1 MSVET
6 ATTTTTNIVGA
17 RTLARRVI
25 VSRAPTRIAATRR
38 EPSQSHDVS
47 EVTTTVDETDRRP
60 TSRTASRRAVL
71 SAVAAGAS
79 MVKSSSVVE
88 EARASPV
95 RASMRAADR
104 TPAASPTPAPRA
116 SAPGYATL
124 RDASNYHGL
133 ATTDRRGRAL
143 EGLLPS
149 NAVDDD
155 VEVLRAREALK
166 QCRDG
171 FESYKQ
177 LVALQ
182 LTDEKTFYKLLRSD
196 PENLLPLLYTPTV
209 GEACI
214 KFGTLVQR
222 PLGVWVSL
230 KDAGGVR
237 RLVQN
242 WPANDV
248 KIAVITDGERILG
261 LGDQGANGMGIS
273 AGKSMVYAAC
283 GLPPTSL
290 LPIQIDT
297 GTNNKTLLDDPLYI
311 GLKSERDRS
320 KAYDDLLD
328 ETVAAI
334 RDRYGPNTIIH
345 WEDFAPR
352 NAFRVLRKFQ
362 ARRDVVTY
370 NDDIQGTAAVT
381 VSGLLASV
389 RALDN
394 GNIADQRVL
403 FFGAGQANCGAA
415 ELFVRA
421 LVKRGIDEDDAR
433 KRIWLFDSKGLVTKS
448 RFDSLSEDKR
458 QFAQDAPE
466 LRKLEDAVDYV
477 KPTALIGAA
486 AVPAA
491 FSETVVRKMSAL
503 NRQPIIFALSN
514 PTSKAECTAEQAY
527 AWSDG
532 RAIFASGTK
541 FAPVRYGSRTFAPGF
556 ANNAFIFPPIALG
569 AIVSGANQVSQDM
582 FLAAAESLA
591 ESVESNLLDVGAV
604 YPPVDR
610 IADSALNVA
619 AAVATTVDPSVPS
632 STWRKRINTY
642 IRTNDIYDSL

>member
-1 MSVET
+1 MSVKT
-6 ATTTTTNIVGA
+6 ATTTNIVGA
-17 RTLARRVI
+17 RTLVRRVI

-47 EVTTTVDETDRRP
+47 EVTTVDETDRRP

-104 TPAASPTPAPRA
+104 TPATSPTPAPRA

-149 NAVDDD
+149 NVVDDD

-541 FAPVRYGSRTFAPGF
+541 FAPVKYGSRTFAPGF

>member
-1 MSVET
+1 MSVKT

-47 EVTTTVDETDRRP
+47 EVTTVDETDRRP

-95 RASMRAADR
+95 RASMRAAYR

-328 ETVAAI
+328 EAVAAI

-421 LVKRGIDEDDAR
+421 LVKRGIDEADAR

-448 RFDSLSEDKR
+448 RLDSLSEDKR
-458 QFAQDAPE
+458 PFAQDAPE
-466 LRKLEDAVDYV
+466 LEKLEDAVDYV

-491 FSETVVRKMSAL
+491 FSKTVVRKMSAL

-541 FAPVRYGSRTFAPGF
+541 FAPVKYGSRTFAPGF

>member
-1 MSVET
+1 MSVKP
-6 ATTTTTNIVGA
+6 ATTTNVVGA
-17 RTLARRVI
+17 RTLNRCVR
-25 VSRAPTRIAATRR
+25 VSRAPTRIPATRR
-38 EPSQSHDVS
+38 EPSQSDDVS
-47 EVTTTVDETDRRP
+47 EVTTTGDETDRRP

-79 MVKSSSVVE
+79 MVKSASVVE
-88 EARASPV
+88 EATASPV

-104 TPAASPTPAPRA
+104 TPSSASAPAPRA

-143 EGLLPS
+143 EGLLPP
-149 NAVDDD
+149 NVVDDD

-421 LVKRGIDEDDAR
+421 LVKRGIDEADAR

-458 QFAQDAPE
+458 PFAQDAPE
-466 LRKLEDAVDYV
+466 LKKLEDAVDYV

-541 FAPVRYGSRTFAPGF
+541 FAPVKYGSRTFAPGF

-619 AAVATTVDPSVPS
+619 AAVATTVDPSVSS
-632 STWRKRINTY
+632 STWRTRINTY

>member
-1 MSVET
+1 MT
-6 ATTTTTNIVGA
+6 
-17 RTLARRVI
+17 
-25 VSRAPTRIAATRR
+25 
-38 EPSQSHDVS
+38 Q
-47 EVTTTVDETDRRP
+47 
-60 TSRTASRRAVL
+60 
-71 SAVAAGAS
+71 
-79 MVKSSSVVE
+79 
-88 EARASPV
+88 
-95 RASMRAADR
+95 
-104 TPAASPTPAPRA
+104 
-116 SAPGYATL
+116 
-124 RDASNYHGL
+124 
-133 ATTDRRGRAL
+133 
-143 EGLLPS
+143 PS
-149 NAVDDD
+149 NVVDDD

-458 QFAQDAPE
+458 QFAQDVPE

>member
-1 MSVET
+1 MSVKT
-6 ATTTTTNIVGA
+6 ATTTNIVGA
-17 RTLARRVI
+17 RTLVRRVI

-47 EVTTTVDETDRRP
+47 EVTTTVDETDGRRP

-104 TPAASPTPAPRA
+104 TPAASPTPTPRA

-149 NAVDDD
+149 NVVDDD

-527 AWSDG
+527 AWSKG

-569 AIVSGANQVSQDM
+569 AIVSGANQVSQDT